1 MWYIA
6 SHAKKEKNE
15 HSSNYYNF
23 LALSFPNDVPL
34 INEKQIDLDIN
45 RTATPYKDKLKR
57 ILLAYSKRNS
67 SIGYIQGF
75 NFIVDKILRFVDD
88 EEKAFWI
95 FVVMLEDILPIN
107 YYSEMAGVMSD
118 VDLVLCIVDK
128 FYFGNMSDVVNDSGY
143 MYFKNVVFQWF
154 LTLFTVNFN
163 EEVTSV
169 VWDVMFIEKTEAMFK
184 AAVTMIRMIREDI
197 AVSGTNDI
205 MTVKNVIGK
214 YTSMKDIN
222 FVNEMKI
229 SILLKKY
236 NFDQKLIELNR
247 NEIGKMIVVKI
258 NKTNENKKEK
268 LKEKNKLKTEP
279 CEVDWPFCLYDDDT
293 YTVMNCLV
301 LQTSKGRNIIEDYF
315 DKQIE
320 PSTISLSDIEY
331 DDILIERK
339 RHKCKLHSTCSSLR
353 QSGVGI
359 KKTDS
364 LTHKISG
371 FRREEIHD
379 EKKLRYKSRRIKGRF
394 VSSEEDCVVSDTAKV
409 IEKKKVRNFEAFCS
423 RANFKYNLVSTAR
436 NYNIITGEEDKED
449 NMYMSLNNIGSNF
462 II

>member
-1 MWYIA
+1 M
-6 SHAKKEKNE
+6 
-15 HSSNYYNF
+15 
-23 LALSFPNDVPL
+23 SFPNDVPL

-107 YYSEMAGVMSD
+107 YYSEMAGVMID

-154 LTLFTVNFN
+154 LTLFTVSFN

-184 AAVTMIRMIREDI
+184 AAVTMIRMIREDL

-214 YTSMKDIN
+214 YTSMKDSN

-301 LQTSKGRNIIEDYF
+301 LQTAKGRNIIEDYF
-315 DKQIE
+315 DKKIE
-320 PSTISLSDIEY
+320 PEL
-331 DDILIERK
+331 LF
-339 RHKCKLHSTCSSLR
+339 L
-353 QSGVGI
+353 
-359 KKTDS
+359 
-364 LTHKISG
+364 
-371 FRREEIHD
+371 
-379 EKKLRYKSRRIKGRF
+379 
-394 VSSEEDCVVSDTAKV
+394 
-409 IEKKKVRNFEAFCS
+409 
-423 RANFKYNLVSTAR
+423 AN
-436 NYNIITGEEDKED
+436 
-449 NMYMSLNNIGSNF
+449 
-462 II
+462 